1 MTEKSGFVAVTDS
14 GVGGVSV
21 LCELVRLLPGE
32 DFLYFGDTKNAPY
45 GSKTPGEVCRLVSAV
60 AEDLIRRGAKA
71 LVLAC
76 NTATG
81 AAAATL
87 RERFSDVPIIGI
99 EPALK
104 PAAMISEHPKVLV
117 MATPLTLRQ
126 AKYEALEARFAAE
139 ADITDLPCP
148 GLATLVEEGHL
159 ADDVLDTY
167 LADLLSPY
175 EGVKFDACVLGCTHY
190 PHVREAIARH
200 LPGDCVILD
209 GGEGTARETRRRLM
223 AAGLLSGRESGGTVR
238 FENSAGDAAADA
250 LARKLFER

>member
-1 MTEKSGFVAVTDS
+1 MQTKDGFIAVTDS

-21 LCELVRLLPGE
+21 LSCLARLLPGE
-32 DFLYFGDTKNAPY
+32 DFLYYGDTAHAPY
-45 GSKTPGEVCRLVSAV
+45 GSKSPEEVCHLVFRT
-60 AEDLIRRGAKA
+60 AEELLGRGAKA

-81 AAAATL
+81 AAAAPL
-87 RERFSDVPIIGI
+87 RETYPHLPIIGI

-104 PAAMISEHPKVLV
+104 PAAMVAPHPRVLV

-126 AKYEALEARFAAE
+126 AKYEALEARFAEE

-159 ADDVLDTY
+159 ADDVLDGY
-167 LADLLSPY
+167 LTDLLSPY
-175 EGVKFDACVLGCTHY
+175 EGIQFDACVLGCTHY
-190 PHVREAIARH
+190 PHVKEAIARH
-200 LPGDCVILD
+200 LPGGCVILD
-209 GGEGTARETRRRLM
+209 GGEGTARETKRRLL

-238 FENSAGDAAADA
+238 FENSAGDAASDA
-250 LARKLFER
+250 LARALFER